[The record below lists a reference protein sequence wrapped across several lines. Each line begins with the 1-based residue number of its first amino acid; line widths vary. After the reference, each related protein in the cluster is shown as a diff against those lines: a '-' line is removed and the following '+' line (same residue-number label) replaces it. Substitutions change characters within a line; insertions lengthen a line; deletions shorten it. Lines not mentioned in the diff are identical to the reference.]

1 MSYQAAGLNC
11 EGDGI
16 SLRQSAV
23 HYPSCGYFKVQDK
36 AQVQFYVNGKV
47 QVQIHVQVLDFIEWL
62 FKAIPYIQPKTPTH
76 PHPPTQ
82 QLTLQRQHLSKER

>member
-16 SLRQSAV
+16 SWRLSTV
-23 HYPSCGYFKVQDK
+23 HYPSCGYFKVQDN

-47 QVQIHVQVLDFIEWL
+47 QVYIHVQVLVFITNNFNIMVL
-62 FKAIPYIQPKTPTH
+62 VNLKSALDKRAQG
-76 PHPPTQ
+76 
-82 QLTLQRQHLSKER
+82 SD